1 MLDYLARAEV
11 GNIGLVYTVYHDLR
25 QGMETDL
32 LENLAAA
39 AGRIDFLA
47 VDGPDLI
54 RRHESD
60 NDLYVRLFQ
69 VLQQKDFDGGFL
81 IYSRKFEE
89 PAEVYLHR
97 QMEAFK
103 CFRTKATKPR

>member
-69 VLQQKDFDGGFL
+69 V
-81 IYSRKFEE
+81 SNR
-89 PAEVYLHR
+89 
-97 QMEAFK
+97 
-103 CFRTKATKPR
+103 RTSTAGS